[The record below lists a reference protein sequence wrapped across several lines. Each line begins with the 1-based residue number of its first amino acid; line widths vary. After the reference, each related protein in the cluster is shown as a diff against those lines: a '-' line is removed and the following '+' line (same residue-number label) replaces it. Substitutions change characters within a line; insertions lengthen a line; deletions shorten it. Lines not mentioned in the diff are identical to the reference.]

1 MGDLPAWLAQSHSRA
16 ISRPAWEGVQNQ
28 RPPRPMPRQMRP
40 PAQRANDPRLAQ
52 SERDRA
58 LRQFDRS
65 NIVNVDTYQRQA
77 FGQRNQVAE
86 AANMAAESTGL
97 PAIRRAGSD
106 LTRWGAYTAGTEQ
119 GNDDLASGAL
129 NLGAGSLGVLG
140 MAGMVP
146 RAPMRGALRP
156 PVTAPEMETPP
167 RITRPPT
174 EIAPNGMP
182 IAPPRPFRN
191 SLRGGSSDLM
201 DAAGMM
207 APPRPAR
214 PPAQAPDAGGGRGG
228 NAYLD
233 DLRAQ
238 GFDVETPLYHGSMND
253 IDGELLPSESGMLAG
268 GVYLT
273 PNRARASKYTERYSD
288 GSRDPSQRGRVYDVA
303 VRGEIVNVADHSN
316 MTPMEVLTSAQERG
330 ASGVRWGDTIVIW
343 NKDNVRR
350 LPAAPD
356 VGNGGGGR
364 VVYRGLNRPYDP
376 ANSGYYQSFTS
387 SLDDAREYGPNVIA
401 ARINP
406 GRNLALDGGGNN
418 FNALSVDQLPADVRS
433 RLHPSVGQSA
443 TTDQIAHAAREAGY
457 DSVTV
462 RNVHDNRWGER
473 PARGVEPRT
482 IDFVFD
488 ARNISPLDSV
498 PQATRQGATDRV
510 HMSDSDRAMLA
521 ELEVVPPLRAHEG
534 SWIGTSPTGQLLEFF
549 DEADAQ
555 RALQA
560 GWTVRTAGDHLAQIN
575 RRNAPNAPARS
586 NAGPQK

>member
-1 MGDLPAWLAQSHSRA
+1 MPPNETFADLLRQAG
-16 ISRPAWEGVQNQ
+16 IGRPAWEGAQGQ
-28 RPPRPMPRQMRP
+28 RPPRPLPRQMRP

-65 NIVNVDTYQRQA
+65 NAANVDTYQRQA
-77 FGQRNQVAE
+77 FDQRNQVAE

-140 MAGMVP
+140 TAGMVP

-156 PVTAPEMETPP
+156 PVTAPEMV
-167 RITRPPT
+167 
-174 EIAPNGMP
+174 
-182 IAPPRPFRN
+182 APPRT
-191 SLRGGSSDLM
+191 
-201 DAAGMM
+201 
-207 APPRPAR
+207 AR

-356 VGNGGGGR
+356 VGNAGGGLRAYHGSPFEFDR
-364 VVYRGLNRPYDP
+364 FDGAAIGTGEGSQSYGRGLYFAEHPDVAAHYQRTVTRDGMS
-376 ANSGYYQSFTS
+376 SG
-387 SLDDAREYGPNVIA
+387 
-401 ARINP
+401 
-406 GRNLALDGGGNN
+406 NLY
-418 FNALSVDQLPADVRS
+418 
-433 RLHPSVGQSA
+433 
-443 TTDQIAHAAREAGY
+443 E
-457 DSVTV
+457 
-462 RNVHDNRWGER
+462 
-473 PARGVEPRT
+473 
-482 IDFVFD
+482 
-488 ARNISPLDSV
+488 
-498 PQATRQGATDRV
+498 
-510 HMSDSDRAMLA
+510 A
-521 ELEVVPPLRAHEG
+521 EL
-534 SWIGTSPTGQLLEFF
+534 PTGPYL
-549 DEADAQ
+549 DWDAPIASQ
-555 RALQA
+555 PPEVRAAVERLA
-560 GWTVRTAGDHLAQIN
+560 AKYRMEVPESMMGEDFKSALFTAIRE
-575 RRNAPNAPARS
+575 RRNATGADIDLHARTSDEMRDAGLAGIRYLDQGSRGRVGGQPTANFVLFDPGRAQVRARNGRAINAPARS